1 MSALQTVSAYIKNLA
16 NAVTGRSVPSGVTS
30 GSVGFSAGGP
40 LFLDAFHSK
49 RPPTPPEIVN
59 SYKSIAYSCIRLN
72 QHGVA
77 RTPLKLYARTSP
89 RQARPRRSYSRVA
102 SLRVERYI
110 RSQPHLARAL
120 GPDDAVDEIKEHPFL
135 EALDKPNPYFDGD
148 LLLQHIVASMEVVGT
163 AYLYPTRPLGPDG
176 DPDITQARVG
186 MEIWPFQAQY
196 VYPYKG
202 MGVDELLK
210 EYRYFGDSY
219 PRGGLVRIRY
229 VSLRDPYLS
238 AYSPLHACF
247 EQAGLTDYYYAIVES
262 ILKTGARPSMMIS
275 PKDAN
280 VPLGEQER
288 LRIETNMNNR
298 FTGGRSGHI
307 WVNNGA
313 MDVKELM
320 FPPADLAGLQITENM
335 RLLIANCFDVPIS
348 LLQAEDTNRAVA
360 SEGSHQHQYYA
371 IEPRCRA
378 IASALT
384 QQLAQPVDDR
394 LFFCFDNPVARDD
407 ERETKIWGMKLA
419 DGRATANEAREDEGL
434 EPVEWGDEPW
444 LAGTLKQPSQLEE
457 AHEQGLKAQEQG
469 LAQGADKH
477 QMAKESHEDGLKTSD
492 QSRKHSDERL
502 NMEKSAQEM
511 DAEDRAKKAKDKER
525 TLDLR
530 AEEID
535 LKRSM
540 LGCKYRIQKRNVEW
554 KSKVIDARN
563 KRGLV
568 ELEKSR
574 VAASIRKE
582 ELKVERSRDENLASI
597 ETDKLEI
604 KRRRLNNKK
613 RKIAIKAREAEVN
626 AQRLK
631 IIDQA
636 LEQTVELNK
645 RDLQTNGKKS

>member
-1 MSALQTVSAYIKNLA
+1 MSALQAVGTYFRNLA
-16 NAVTGRSVPSGVTS
+16 NAVTGRSVPLGVTA
-30 GSVGFSAGGP
+30 GSIGFSAGGP

-49 RPPTPPEIVN
+49 RPPAPYELVN
-59 SYKSIAYSCIRLN
+59 SYKAIAYSCIRLN

-89 RQARPRRSYSRVA
+89 KQARPRRSYSRVA
-102 SLRVERYI
+102 SLRTERYI
-110 RSQPHLARAL
+110 RSQPHLARTL

-163 AYLYPTRPLGPDG
+163 AYIYPERPLGPDG
-176 DPDITQARVG
+176 NPDITQARVG
-186 MEIWPFQAQY
+186 MQIWPFQSQY

-202 MGVDELLK
+202 MSTEDLLK
-210 EYRYFGDSY
+210 EYRYFGDAY
-219 PRGGLVRIRY
+219 PRNGLVRIRY

-360 SEGSHQHQYYA
+360 SEGTHQHQYYA

-378 IASALT
+378 IAIALT

-407 ERETKIWGMKLA
+407 EREAKIWGMKLA

-457 AHEQGLKAQEQG
+457 AHDLGMKQQQEAHEAGLEQQK
-469 LAQGADKH
+469 
-477 QMAKESHEDGLKTSD
+477 DGLKTSD
-492 QSRKHSDERL
+492 QARKHADERL
-502 NMEKSAQEM
+502 KMDKTAQEM
-511 DAEDRAKKAKDKER
+511 DAEDRAREAKDKER
-525 TLDLR
+525 TFAQNERALDLR
-530 AEEID
+530 QHKLIIQEHTVKWKARAIVKTAERKAAAYVEGIKIRTAAESERSKSRMKVVRARNEDIAEIAKEKIDIETRRLKYKEKELAVKTRQAEVDEKILVETTETRKLLHRD
-535 LKRSM
+535 LIENGKRS
-540 LGCKYRIQKRNVEW
+540 
-554 KSKVIDARN
+554 
-563 KRGLV
+563 
-568 ELEKSR
+568 
-574 VAASIRKE
+574 
-582 ELKVERSRDENLASI
+582 
-597 ETDKLEI
+597 
-604 KRRRLNNKK
+604 
-613 RKIAIKAREAEVN
+613 
-626 AQRLK
+626 
-631 IIDQA
+631 
-636 LEQTVELNK
+636 
-645 RDLQTNGKKS
+645 